1 MNLPNPPVKSDGR
14 QHDGHS
20 VPSEETKHL
29 ACGDAAL
36 TLIECL
42 MVAIIEHR
50 ILTTQEMVD
59 AVEAAIA
66 TKRQM
71 VADDDHPEIAS
82 AAAGVLSTL
91 ANSLAAAK
99 L

>member
-1 MNLPNPPVKSDGR
+1 MSPPNPPVKSDGR
-14 QHDGHS
+14 QHDGHGA
-20 VPSEETKHL
+20 PSEETKDL
-29 ACGDAAL
+29 AYGDAAL

-42 MVAIIEHR
+42 MVTLIELR
-50 ILTTQEMVD
+50 ILTTRQLVD

-71 VADDDHPEIAS
+71 IADHDHPEIAS
-82 AAAGVLSTL
+82 VAAGVLSTL
-91 ANSLAAAK
+91 ANSIAAAK